1 MRMDVLTSSDAYL
14 AAEDPIMPAL
24 KVIHSKYYKHLGYA
38 LAHEI
43 TLLYFLRFEEYLKY
57 KVVS

>member
-14 AAEDPIMPAL
+14 AAEDPIMPAP
-24 KVIHSKYYKHLGYA
+24 KVIHSNYYKHLGYA
-38 LAHEI
+38 LAHKI
-43 TLLYFLRFEEYLKY
+43 RVKEYLMD